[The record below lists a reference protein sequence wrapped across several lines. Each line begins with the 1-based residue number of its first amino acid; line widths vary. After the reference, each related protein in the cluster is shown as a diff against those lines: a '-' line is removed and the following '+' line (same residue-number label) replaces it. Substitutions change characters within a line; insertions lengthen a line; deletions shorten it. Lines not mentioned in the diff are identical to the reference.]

1 MIWPFIYTYE
11 ESRVELLLY
20 INKEKVTLAYSYV

>member
-20 INKEKVTLAYSYV
+20 INKEKVTLVYSYV